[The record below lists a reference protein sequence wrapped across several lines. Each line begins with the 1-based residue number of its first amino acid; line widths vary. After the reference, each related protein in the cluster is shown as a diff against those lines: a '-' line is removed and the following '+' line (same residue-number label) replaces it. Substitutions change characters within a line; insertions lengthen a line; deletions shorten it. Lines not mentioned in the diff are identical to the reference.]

1 MELNTDHFWPYFLVY
16 PLSFGQILF
25 LYIFIWMLSLDVLF
39 YSIWYNIE
47 LYFYVSIELVFW
59 ILWNSTF
66 MYVFFIS
73 YSWYLLLTLSVI
85 TIYVLSYVFVLFLE
99 SCCDLLFCWQCL
111 WPLFLPIVSAF
122 FDSAVFENGIIC
134 FLVFGTISQVGEY
147 RFFSTSNDIHN
158 INSRQILSTADKLF
172 EMVYVVL
179 LLMLF
184 LCIVVLYW

>member
-99 SCCDLLFCWQCL
+99 SCCDLLFAGYVYGLSFCQL
-111 WPLFLPIVSAF
+111 FQRFSILLFLNMALFAF
-122 FDSAVFENGIIC
+122 
-134 FLVFGTISQVGEY
+134 
-147 RFFSTSNDIHN
+147 
-158 INSRQILSTADKLF
+158 
-172 EMVYVVL
+172 
-179 LLMLF
+179 
-184 LCIVVLYW
+184 